1 MYPIISMEV
10 EASSG
15 GVGDPASFPQ
25 TIQVDYVRV
34 WDSSGKLIFSDEFD
48 AINSKAR

>member
-1 MYPIISMEV
+1 MYPIIGMDV

-15 GVGDPASFPQ
+15 GVGDPATFPQ
-25 TIQVDYVRV
+25 TIQVDYIRV
-34 WDSSGKLIFSDEFD
+34 WDSSGKLIFSGEFD